1 MSKYR
6 DPHRSPES
14 RRHSWHGPRDPFDV
28 TPVEIIVTGVV
39 MVILVVVLFG
49 AISQARASAARNNP
63 TEVAAADL
71 KFAAQQVQLQKF
83 LPCSPT
89 NPEPYSLSSS
99 AITPTASSDNLAIAT
114 NSLPIAQAPSAGIYH
129 PYSAQLRA
137 INGVSDFAWSVSPH
151 LPPGLSLS
159 PEGLISGVP
168 QAEGSAKYTFT
179 LVSNGDSDS
188 KALSLTI
195 VSVKVLV
202 PDALLKWT
210 PCQRESE
217 STISKISSTV
227 SNVTSGY
234 SAPTPFVRGEED
246 SISGAV
252 SPSPNV
258 KSFAVVQQ
266 ASNHSAV
273 SKRMVD
279 SYRST
284 GSVKRAKSP
293 SVELVKLSTRVQE
306 RQLTREIQVTK

>member
-1 MSKYR
+1 MSKYG

-137 INGVSDFAWSVSPH
+137 INGVSNFAWSVSPH

-246 SISGAV
+246 SSSGV
-252 SPSPNV
+252 TPPSL
-258 KSFAVVQQ
+258 S
-266 ASNHSAV
+266 
-273 SKRMVD
+273 
-279 SYRST
+279 
-284 GSVKRAKSP
+284 AKS
-293 SVELVKLSTRVQE
+293 SRVLEAASTHVVKAKRVIGAYGSGDNIKVAKSGNIEQIKLSTSVQG
-306 RQLTREIQVTK
+306 RRITRTITLSN